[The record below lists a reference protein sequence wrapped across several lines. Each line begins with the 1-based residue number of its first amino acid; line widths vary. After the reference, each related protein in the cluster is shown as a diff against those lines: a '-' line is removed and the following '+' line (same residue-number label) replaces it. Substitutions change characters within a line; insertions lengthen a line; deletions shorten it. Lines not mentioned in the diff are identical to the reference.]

1 MIDWILVV
9 GFDWDDGNSRKSAEK
24 HSVSQ
29 GEAEQVFF
37 NEPLLLI
44 PDHKHSDNEQRF
56 HGLGR
61 TEDERLLHVTFTL
74 RDGGKLISTAI
85 GRSTTLDALS
95 LRDVFGDDEFCQD
108 LIQNIPLSPN
118 LRILTFG
125 FGTDDSIEGKE
136 TLFTLIL
143 KRRRLCH
150 DGDRKVKTSRN
161 SNKFKSESQWRRIV

>member
-37 NEPLLLI
+37 NEPLLLL

-61 TEDERLLHVTFTL
+61 TEDERLLHVTLTL
-74 RDGGKLISTAI
+74 RDGGKLIRVISA
-85 GRSTTLDALS
+85 
-95 LRDVFGDDEFCQD
+95 RDMHRKERMFYGKAKKE
-108 LIQNIPLSPN
+108 
-118 LRILTFG
+118 
-125 FGTDDSIEGKE
+125 DS
-136 TLFTLIL
+136 
-143 KRRRLCH
+143 
-150 DGDRKVKTSRN
+150 
-161 SNKFKSESQWRRIV
+161 